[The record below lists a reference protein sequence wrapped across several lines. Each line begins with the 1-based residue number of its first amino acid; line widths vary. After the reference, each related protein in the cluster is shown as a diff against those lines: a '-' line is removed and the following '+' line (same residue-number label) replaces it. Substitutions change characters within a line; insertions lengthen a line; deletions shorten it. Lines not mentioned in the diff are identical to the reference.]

1 MTDTV
6 REHKLSNDIIRQSSF
21 KKDSQQSRVAT
32 WVIDSAGF
40 EHCDKG
46 MSVFLH

>member
-1 MTDTV
+1 MTDKV
-6 REHKLSNDIIRQSSF
+6 RDHKLSSDIIRQSSF
-21 KKDSQQSRVAT
+21 KNDSQQSRVAT

-46 MSVFLH
+46 KSVFPH